1 MAYQTVKV
9 SKALLQEFR
18 ETVARQGDNVNTV
31 LRQALEDYIEK
42 HKERPSE

>member
-18 ETVARQGDNVNTV
+18 ETVARQGDKVNTV
-31 LRQALEDYIEK
+31 LRQAMEDYIEK